1 MTPFAGTEMRTYPP
15 RKSNQATNHGAA
27 NTFGR
32 PLSLLV
38 TVIVII
44 VLLLT
49 RGGLWL
55 GWHRSV

>member
-1 MTPFAGTEMRTYPP
+1 MRTYPP